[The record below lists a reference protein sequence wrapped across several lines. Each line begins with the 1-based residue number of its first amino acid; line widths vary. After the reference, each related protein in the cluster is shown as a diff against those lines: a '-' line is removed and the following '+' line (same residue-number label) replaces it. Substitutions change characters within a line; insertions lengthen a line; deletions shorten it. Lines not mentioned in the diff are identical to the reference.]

1 MKRHETRGFFV
12 RFRVASWIVLFI
24 LTKGA
29 LIETDP
35 LLTAVGSL
43 DRKVGAR
50 LFGARLFSLAIKR
63 AQ

>member
-1 MKRHETRGFFV
+1 M